1 MDFSCIVILLT
12 IFLTTHPTSF
22 SVFWNVPTEICSK
35 MNINLSLEEYGIKA
49 NPNYTFYGENIVIFY
64 QFEFGLYP
72 YFKDYNK
79 SAPVNGGMPQDC
91 NLGAHLKKV
100 RKDITNIIPDENFTN
115 HAIIDFE
122 HWRPLFEELYDTKKV
137 YQEASI
143 ERVKRNDPSLS
154 DAEARQR
161 AVIEFDNAAKTFLVE
176 TIKTARRMRPKAF
189 WSFYGFPYCNYNAGQ
204 KDSDYNCSRKFES
217 YNDK

>member
-1 MDFSCIVILLT
+1 
-12 IFLTTHPTSF
+12 
-22 SVFWNVPTEICSK
+22 
-35 MNINLSLEEYGIKA
+35 
-49 NPNYTFYGENIVIFY
+49 
-64 QFEFGLYP
+64 
-72 YFKDYNK
+72 
-79 SAPVNGGMPQDC
+79 
-91 NLGAHLKKV
+91 
-100 RKDITNIIPDENFTN
+100 
-115 HAIIDFE
+115 
-122 HWRPLFEELYDTKKV
+122 V

>member
-1 MDFSCIVILLT
+1 MVYLVPECPKSFLDSGIQMFSEIQWTDVQ
-12 IFLTTHPTSF
+12 
-22 SVFWNVPTEICSK
+22 VFWNVPTEICSK

-137 YQEASI
+137 I
-143 ERVKRNDPSLS
+143 
-154 DAEARQR
+154 
-161 AVIEFDNAAKTFLVE
+161 T
-176 TIKTARRMRPKAF
+176 
-189 WSFYGFPYCNYNAGQ
+189 
-204 KDSDYNCSRKFES
+204 
-217 YNDK
+217 